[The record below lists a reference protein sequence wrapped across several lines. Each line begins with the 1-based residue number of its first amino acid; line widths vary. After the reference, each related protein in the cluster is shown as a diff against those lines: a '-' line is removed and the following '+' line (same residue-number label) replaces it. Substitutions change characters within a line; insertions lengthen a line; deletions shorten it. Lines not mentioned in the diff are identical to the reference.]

1 MTSRTRSALTGA
13 ALTAAAVLATACGTG
28 DSGTT
33 GGTSGGTTGNGPV
46 QLTYVSYGG
55 TGQEGQ
61 IKAFQEP
68 YTAAHPNVTFV
79 NTSPADVA
87 QVKAQ
92 VMAGAVQW
100 DVVSVAPAA
109 AQQNC
114 GTLFEKLDLP
124 DLDRK
129 DYVDKGVGD
138 CYVGNFANAT
148 IFGYNAA
155 KFPDPA
161 KAPKSVK
168 DFFDAKKFPG
178 KRGVITNLQNGI
190 LEYPLLADGVRP
202 DKLYPLD
209 VDRALA
215 KWATIRG
222 DTLFAPNVGALQQ
235 AVGADQVDMF
245 LLADSRIIA
254 LLNDKKNIKLVWDK
268 TVVSVN
274 GLAVPRGSKN
284 KVAAEDFLE
293 SVMSP
298 ESSAKVSE
306 LLGTAP
312 VNLKAKPE
320 LTDSGK
326 LVEVYGPVNTG
337 DTVIQDIDWYA
348 KNFDAVTTKL
358 NNWLVG

>member
-1 MTSRTRSALTGA
+1 
-13 ALTAAAVLATACGTG
+13 
-28 DSGTT
+28 
-33 GGTSGGTTGNGPV
+33 
-46 QLTYVSYGG
+46 
-55 TGQEGQ
+55 
-61 IKAFQEP
+61 
-68 YTAAHPNVTFV
+68 
-79 NTSPADVA
+79 
-87 QVKAQ
+87 
-92 VMAGAVQW
+92 
-100 DVVSVAPAA
+100 
-109 AQQNC
+109 
-114 GTLFEKLDLP
+114 
-124 DLDRK
+124 
-129 DYVDKGVGD
+129 
-138 CYVGNFANAT
+138 
-148 IFGYNAA
+148 
-155 KFPDPA
+155 
-161 KAPKSVK
+161 VK
-168 DFFDAKKFPG
+168 DFFDVKKFPG

-222 DTLFAPNVGALQQ
+222 ETLFAPNVGALQQ